1 MSGLNAT
8 PKKGR
13 RQAREWRPAFIA
25 GLRNGGNVRAA
36 ALAAGVDRHTVYRA
50 REASPEFAQEW
61 ADALEDACDILE
73 AVATER
79 AKASSDTLLIF
90 LLKAHRPDKYR
101 DTTVNKLE
109 GNVTIRVEYD
119 DHPATAAPV
128 SRPAADLPRGAAL

>member
-1 MSGLNAT
+1 VSSVNAT

-61 ADALEDACDILE
+61 TDALEDACDILE

-90 LLKAHRPDKYR
+90 LLKAHRPEKYR
-101 DTTVNKLE
+101 DQVLNKFD
-109 GNVTIRVEYD
+109 GNVTLRILD
-119 DHPATAAPV
+119 DDDDADRPPAQALSRAAGD
-128 SRPAADLPRGAAL
+128 RA